1 MEMNKIYCMDCVEY
15 MKSLPNECVDL
26 IIADPPA
33 NGIVKDDWDN
43 QWKTEDEY
51 VNWLIDRVVEMEK
64 LLKPTGT
71 LYLYQWIGEKNPLT
85 MAKVILE
92 ISKRTNLIF
101 KNIITWRKDR
111 GFGVQNNYMYVREEI
126 LFFTKQKKGYTFN
139 VQYGNIKRNYIRKC
153 GKSYYKRVGN
163 VWIEIEN
170 DEFPAQNIFDDINEK
185 TYEDIYKQR
194 NQEYSLD
201 TKSKSLHSTQKPIQ
215 LCDRLRKACS
225 NENDLIY
232 IPFAGSGSE
241 IISCIN
247 NNRNYLATEIN
258 KKYIDEIIIPRIENN
273 I

>member
-1 MEMNKIYCMDCVEY
+1 MYVWIDLHIGDENRWFEQQSDISGYAVPVALCLVCHAVRVLPHAHILYTIIYIDVNIIVVARFGILSNLKHMRHRECGILAHTLSVDHHGGFYVRSLQRDEDAPFLPFLWNENGASISCM
-15 MKSLPNECVDL
+15 P
-26 IIADPPA
+26 
-33 NGIVKDDWDN
+33 
-43 QWKTEDEY
+43 
-51 VNWLIDRVVEMEK
+51 RVM
-64 LLKPTGT
+64 PIG
-71 LYLYQWIGEKNPLT
+71 GEKEGKLALPIPT
-85 MAKVILE
+85 
-92 ISKRTNLIF
+92 IF
-101 KNIITWRKDR
+101 
-111 GFGVQNNYMYVREEI
+111 
-126 LFFTKQKKGYTFN
+126 LH
-139 VQYGNIKRNYIRKC
+139 
-153 GKSYYKRVGN
+153 

-194 NQEYSLD
+194 TQEYSLD

-215 LCDRLRKACS
+215 LCDRLIKASS

>member
-1 MEMNKIYCMDCVEY
+1 M
-15 MKSLPNECVDL
+15 L
-26 IIADPPA
+26 
-33 NGIVKDDWDN
+33 
-43 QWKTEDEY
+43 
-51 VNWLIDRVVEMEK
+51 EK
-64 LLKPTGT
+64 RYYFLL
-71 LYLYQWIGEKNPLT
+71 
-85 MAKVILE
+85 
-92 ISKRTNLIF
+92 SK
-101 KNIITWRKDR
+101 
-111 GFGVQNNYMYVREEI
+111 
-126 LFFTKQKKGYTFN
+126 KKGYTFN

-153 GKSYYKRVGN
+153 GKSYYKRVVN

-194 NQEYSLD
+194 TQEYSLD

-215 LCDRLRKACS
+215 LCDRLIKASS